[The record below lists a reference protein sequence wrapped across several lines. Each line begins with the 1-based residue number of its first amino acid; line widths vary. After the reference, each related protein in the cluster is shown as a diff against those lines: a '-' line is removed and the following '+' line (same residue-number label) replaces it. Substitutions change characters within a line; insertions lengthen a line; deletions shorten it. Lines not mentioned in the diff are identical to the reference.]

1 MDELQIIKAEVER
14 LKESGCA
21 SPISVCDDL
30 ISLIESLEKEHV
42 SESIDDLEISCD
54 AELCFAHS
62 GCKFYNPNKKS
73 NVNHCIG
80 GLPLQLRQKP
90 VSENLEKEA
99 ERFIKTKEFA
109 ECKESPV
116 LCVARHFANWQ
127 KQLMM
132 KNAVQGYVN
141 AEYQDVVSVKSGA
154 IAGEERKKL
163 GLHLCAKIKLIIIKE
178 D

>member
-30 ISLIESLEKEHV
+30 ISFIESLEKEHV
-42 SESIDDLEISCD
+42 SDDLNDEIRKYFLSYKGYPHVMD
-54 AELCFAHS
+54 ETEREI
-62 GCKFYNPNKKS
+62 KKA
-73 NVNHCIG
+73 I
-80 GLPLQLRQKP
+80 
-90 VSENLEKEA
+90 
-99 ERFIKTKEFA
+99 IY
-109 ECKESPV
+109 
-116 LCVARHFANWQ
+116 FANWQ
-127 KQLMM
+127 KQQMM
-132 KNAVQGYVN
+132 KDAVQGFVN
-141 AEYQDVVSVKSGA
+141 AEYQDVVSVKSRA